1 MNTRQLRHFVAVAE
15 TLHFGQA
22 AERFGM
28 TQPPLSQSILALE
41 RELGSPLFVR
51 TKRSVALTPFGGHWL
66 PHVVKALES
75 LSALAGVAKRLRD
88 GIAGEL
94 AISFVSTADYSI
106 LPSLV
111 RRYASLFP
119 DVEISLT
126 EATSDVQIGALLEGK
141 GHAGLV
147 IPPPDGLLPEPLSY
161 CRLLSEPLAAAV
173 PTSWIEGRRL
183 PLVRGRLP
191 AEAAVAAPLI
201 IFPRRSSPAFHD
213 LVTGYYLKYG
223 GRARIVQEA
232 IQMQTII
239 SLVSAGMGIAL
250 VPQSLRNLAR
260 TGVRYVDLV
269 REAPTLETG
278 VVWRRDD
285 TTATLRQF
293 LQVARGEVGNQA
305 AKPAIRATSAAGDS
319 APGRR
324 GRAGR
329 SGHRRQSL
337 LR

>member
-1 MNTRQLRHFVAVAE
+1 MDARQLRHFVAVAE
-15 TLHFGQA
+15 TLHFGRA
-22 AERFGM
+22 AVKLGM

-51 TKRSVALTPFGGHWL
+51 TKRSVALTPFGEHWL
-66 PHVVKALES
+66 PHVVKTLES
-75 LSALAGVAKRLRD
+75 LSALAGMAKRLQD
-88 GIAGEL
+88 GVAGEL

-111 RRYASLFP
+111 HRYASLFP
-119 DVEISLT
+119 DVAISLT

-141 GHAGLV
+141 SHAGLV

-161 CRLLSEPLAAAV
+161 CRLLSEPLVAAV
-173 PTSWIEGRRL
+173 PASWIEGRRL

-213 LVTGYYLKYG
+213 LVTGYYLKHG

-250 VPQSLRNLAR
+250 VPRSLRNLAR
-260 TGVRYVDLV
+260 TGVRYVDLA

-285 TTATLRQF
+285 TTATLRRF
-293 LQVARGEVGNQA
+293 LQVAREEVGSHA
-305 AKPAIRATSAAGDS
+305 ANPAIRAASVASGS
-319 APGRR
+319 APGRMS
-324 GRAGR
+324 RAGR
-329 SGHRRQSL
+329 SNRRRQSS
-337 LR
+337 RR